1 MFKVFKEIFN
11 DHRGNTRQI
20 YKLAKADLVKTYRG
34 AALGWSWAVLRPA
47 LTLFTYWF
55 AFNFGL
61 RASAPVNGYP
71 FFLWLILGIT
81 PWFYMSDML
90 HGGTESIRKYKYLVN
105 KMKFPVSVIP
115 TFVSVSKLMV
125 NMVLMLVVLVIF
137 WCFGY
142 GPTIYYLQLPFYL
155 LCSFLFWTLWAQLS
169 ALLAAVSK
177 DFLNL
182 VKSFV
187 TPLFWLSGIL
197 WNAEVLQAK
206 NEWIAWVL
214 KCNPITFIISGF
226 RDCLIHDRWFFES
239 IDKLLIFFAWLV
251 LLWLLSLWAYRRLRK
266 EIPDVL

>member
-1 MFKVFKEIFN
+1 MFNVLKEIIA
-11 DHRGNTRQI
+11 DHLGNLSQI
-20 YKLAKADLVKTYRG
+20 FKLARADLVKTYRG
-34 AALGWSWAVLRPA
+34 AALGWSWAILRPG

-61 RASAPVNGYP
+61 RSGADVNGFP
-71 FFLWLILGIT
+71 FFLWLAVGIT

-90 HGGTESIRKYKYLVN
+90 HSGTESIRKYQYLVN

-125 NMVLMLVVLVIF
+125 NMVLMLIVLIIF
-137 WCFGY
+137 WCAGY

-169 ALLAAVSK
+169 SLLAAVSK

-197 WNAEVLQAK
+197 WRADTLENNGWVS
-206 NEWIAWVL
+206 WVL
-214 KCNPITFIISGF
+214 KLNPITYIISGF
-226 RDCLIHDRWFFES
+226 RDCLVFDRWFFQAP
-239 IDKLLIFFAWLV
+239 DKLLFFVCWL
-251 LLWLLSLWAYRRLRK
+251 LILWLLSLWAYKRLRK